1 MGVGGSG
8 KEAEYAG
15 EARVR
20 NFSCWI
26 MLMDRLVIC
35 SRLHWS
41 SVRFLVR
48 MRRVIGTDV
57 SWMFTNSG
65 TEAKTCIFDKTSW
78 GTRGLSLG
86 VGLTR

>member
-1 MGVGGSG
+1 MEAGGSG
-8 KEAEYAG
+8 KEVKYVG
-15 EARVR
+15 EGRMR
-20 NFSCWI
+20 NFSCWM
-26 MLMDRLVIC
+26 MLMDRLAIC

-48 MRRVIGTDV
+48 MRSVIGTDV

-65 TEAKTCIFDKTSW
+65 TEANTCIFDNISW
-78 GTRGLSLG
+78 GIRGLAFG